1 MKSSLV
7 TTVKK
12 NALKGVAAVFMVC
25 ALMGLMACSP
35 SKQETAQQSTA
46 SQPESGYTLVTKGH
60 LTVVA
65 ELGFQPFEYFEGNY
79 FRRGLG

>member
-12 NALKGVAAVFMVC
+12 NVLKGVAAVFMVC

-35 SKQETAQQSTA
+35 SKQETA
-46 SQPESGYTLVTKGH
+46 LK
-60 LTVVA
+60 
-65 ELGFQPFEYFEGNY
+65 
-79 FRRGLG
+79 